1 MIIYSGLSVS
11 MASLYSEADLYKSSP
26 KHGNESNLT
35 DSIMSAEGVALALIS
50 RFSQKHL
57 PRASEL
63 KWLVSEQDAPQRVS
77 FSLPI

>member
-1 MIIYSGLSVS
+1 
-11 MASLYSEADLYKSSP
+11 MASLYSEAELYRSTSKC
-26 KHGNESNLT
+26 GNESNLT

-63 KWLVSEQDAPQRVS
+63 KWLVSEQDAPQQVNFIKQTS
-77 FSLPI
+77 YFIFLC

>member
-1 MIIYSGLSVS
+1 
-11 MASLYSEADLYKSSP
+11 MASLYSEADLYRSSP
-26 KHGNESNLT
+26 KHESNLT

-63 KWLVSEQDAPQRVS
+63 KWLVSEQDAPQQVS
-77 FSLPI
+77 LLTFKKIYHFL